1 MSAKLIERIV
11 KYTLILFLLG
21 YVAVQ
26 AVGFFSSPVRTQTA
40 HLSTVSQSVSGRGI
54 VFREEVLLEESGAN
68 LVSSLYDDAERVLV
82 GEPIA
87 ELLPP
92 GAHADNRNRLRETQ
106 WEIDM
111 LRSAQNSTTSNLS
124 NTEALG
130 RDIQQQLGQLVQMS
144 ATGSHGDAGSVRSH
158 LISLLN
164 MRAIAT
170 GQESDFEARIG
181 RLESERVSLSTPSAG
196 GAVGVIRAPM
206 SGFYARE
213 VDGLESALTLDMAR
227 TASLEEMQALI
238 ENADQTPTSGRT
250 GRIVLSHNWYVGI
263 LVSRYETQWVRQG
276 QTVDMVFENTGL
288 RLPATISRV
297 LSNNDYDEA
306 VLVLH
311 SNRVSAETINLR
323 FSDIRLDFRQHE
335 GIRVNA
341 EALRFVDG
349 ERGVFT
355 LINNVVRFKRVD
367 PIYEEPGFILSQPP
381 FDPHDDST
389 LRKYDQ
395 IIIRGVD
402 LEDGRVLG

>member
-1 MSAKLIERIV
+1 MQAKFIERVV
-11 KYTLILFLLG
+11 KYTLLLFLLG
-21 YVAVQ
+21 YVGVQ
-26 AVGFFSSPVRTQTA
+26 AFGFFSAPVRTQTA
-40 HLSTVSQSVSGRGI
+40 HLSTVFQSVSGAGV
-54 VFREEVLLEESGAN
+54 VFREETLLEETGTN
-68 LVSSLYDDAERVLV
+68 LVSSLFDDAQRVLV
-82 GEPIA
+82 GQPIV

-92 GAHADNRNRLRETQ
+92 GGQTDNRDRLRETQ
-106 WEIDM
+106 WEINM
-111 LRSAQNSTTSNLS
+111 LHSAQNSATSNIS

-144 ATGSHGDAGSVRSH
+144 ATGSHAGAGSVRSH
-158 LISLLN
+158 LTSLLN

-170 GQESDFEARIG
+170 GQESDFDLRIA
-181 RLESERVSLSTPSAG
+181 RLESERASLSAASAG

-213 VDGLESALTLDMAR
+213 VDGLENTLTLDIAR
-227 TASLEEMQALI
+227 TAGLEELRLII
-238 ENADQTPTSGRT
+238 ENTSEAPTSSRA
-250 GRIVLSHNWYVGI
+250 GRIVLSHNWYVGV
-263 LVSRYETQWVRQG
+263 LVSRYETQWVRPG
-276 QTVDMVFENTGL
+276 QRVEMVFENTGL
-288 RLPATISRV
+288 RLPATITRV

-311 SNRVSAETINLR
+311 SNRVSAETVNLR
-323 FSDIRLDFRQHE
+323 FADIRLDFRQHE

-355 LINNVVRFKRVD
+355 LVNNVVRFKRID
-367 PIYEEPGFILSQPP
+367 PIYEEPGFLLSRPP
-381 FDPHDDST
+381 FDPHDDFT